1 MEHVTEQQPGFTL
14 VRLKGDVDLQN
25 SPEARKVLLAAV
37 KGGKP
42 VVVDLSEV
50 GYIDSSGVASLV
62 EGLQQ
67 ARKAGTNL
75 ALAALSE
82 GAMRVLHLARLDK
95 VFVIADDVDGAIAR
109 LG

>member
-1 MEHVTEQQPGFTL
+1 MEHVTERQPEVTV
-14 VRLKGDVDLQN
+14 VRLKGDIDLQH

-37 KGGKP
+37 KDGKP

-67 ARKAGTNL
+67 ARKAGNSL
-75 ALAALSE
+75 ALAAVSE

-95 VFVIADDVDGAIAR
+95 VFVIADDVAGAAAK

>member
-1 MEHVTEQQPGFTL
+1 MEHVTEQQGGTTV
-14 VRLKGDVDLQN
+14 VRLKGDVDLQH

-50 GYIDSSGVASLV
+50 SYIDSSGVASLV

-67 ARKAGTNL
+67 ARKLGSQL
-75 ALAALSE
+75 ALAAVSD

-95 VFVIADDVDGAIAR
+95 VFVIADDVAGAVAK
-109 LG
+109 LD